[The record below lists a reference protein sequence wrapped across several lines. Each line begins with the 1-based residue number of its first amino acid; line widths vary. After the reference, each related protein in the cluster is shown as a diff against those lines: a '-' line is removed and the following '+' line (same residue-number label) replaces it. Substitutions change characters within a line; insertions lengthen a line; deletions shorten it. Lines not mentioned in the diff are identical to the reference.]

1 MIQYIIVPVNGRLVK
16 RKMRKNGE
24 KNLRVFPA
32 ENAPKEGE
40 TPRTLSRKAD
50 IKQSP
55 GKIPG
60 LLKMKSIPNPAEKE
74 YHNEPLT
81 E

>member
-1 MIQYIIVPVNGRLVK
+1 MIQYIIVPVNGGLVK

-24 KNLRVFPA
+24 KILLVFPT

-50 IKQSP
+50 RP
-55 GKIPG
+55 G
-60 LLKMKSIPNPAEKE
+60 A
-74 YHNEPLT
+74 
-81 E
+81 